1 MNTFS
6 GGMRAALLR
15 SLLADCGFT
24 SCLACFSMPVIR
36 TVDFA
41 VSRRNAMLVRAVRGD
56 GAKCCLLVLHYTLE
70 SCVGLSTA
78 AFAFELL

>member
-1 MNTFS
+1 
-6 GGMRAALLR
+6 
-15 SLLADCGFT
+15 
-24 SCLACFSMPVIR
+24 MPVIR

-41 VSRRNAMLVRAVRGD
+41 VSRRNAMIVRAVRGD